1 MEIFISLQANLK
13 ERISYAALVT
23 TFLGIWRNYIIL
35 HPGLNLKENFI
46 TRETFQ
52 DVLLSCHFS
61 VMLIGIFPEK
71 YSYLECPLHLTGTDA
86 VEIYFSQNGSFVLN
100 KHTYTILDMK
110 RNLSAMNRLNQIQA
124 TNPNIAFRK
133 AHSKQDNIWI
143 KQHSEEERPRLLQEI
158 KAKLRDYPTKEEIIE
173 RWRFGCE
180 MARELSREIGIDKD
194 PSAGD
199 DDSFFHSPFSFK
211 PFRHGFEEM
220 SCESE
225 LEDINQTNTEDNTLG
240 YDIENGTVT
249 TDDCDDPLMPDDLN
263 HAILNE
269 CNLQLED
276 LQLAQELYTE
286 ADTNKDQSKIYIP
299 ELKAYKYKSQVVS
312 ELVNNGKVS
321 SDRLTRVRQGASS
334 SGSNSSSTGVE
345 CNDKYSVGLFDF
357 LAVRSD
363 DDKEFFLGRVIRITR
378 RSLTNSQCI

>member
-1 MEIFISLQANLK
+1 
-13 ERISYAALVT
+13 
-23 TFLGIWRNYIIL
+23 
-35 HPGLNLKENFI
+35 
-46 TRETFQ
+46 
-52 DVLLSCHFS
+52 
-61 VMLIGIFPEK
+61 
-71 YSYLECPLHLTGTDA
+71 
-86 VEIYFSQNGSFVLN
+86 
-100 KHTYTILDMK
+100 
-110 RNLSAMNRLNQIQA
+110 
-124 TNPNIAFRK
+124 
-133 AHSKQDNIWI
+133 
-143 KQHSEEERPRLLQEI
+143 
-158 KAKLRDYPTKEEIIE
+158 
-173 RWRFGCE
+173 

-240 YDIENGTVT
+240 YDIENGMVT
-249 TDDCDDPLMPDDLN
+249 TDDCDYPLMPDDLN
-263 HAILNE
+263 HAFLNE
-269 CNLQLED
+269 CHLQLED
-276 LQLAQELYTE
+276 LQLAQELDTE

-345 CNDKYSVGLFDF
+345 CNDKYSVGLFNF

-363 DDKEFFLGRVIRITR
+363 DDKGFFLGRVIRIMR
-378 RSLTNSQCI
+378 RYQTTSGRKRKIDYVRPVNIKTIDADVLFRVNVLQKAENIYKLTDEIVEVPLSNVLFAVESYKDGDGNYVLNAVDVMSLETYFERPNGPQDISDSGRRTVISMSSRGRLRRNVTFTH